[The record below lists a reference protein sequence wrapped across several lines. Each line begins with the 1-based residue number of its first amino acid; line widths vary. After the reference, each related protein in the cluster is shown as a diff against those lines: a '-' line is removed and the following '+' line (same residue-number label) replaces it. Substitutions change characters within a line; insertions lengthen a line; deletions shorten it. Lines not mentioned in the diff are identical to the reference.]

1 MERLQELLSFT
12 FFETEHFKLTALDL
26 VDVVIILVAARLI
39 TFAIY
44 KVLKRR
50 VDKNHLEQGKAYAIV
65 QIAKY
70 FVYIIAIIL
79 ALDGIGVKITV
90 LLAGSTALL
99 VGLGLGLQ
107 DAFKDL
113 VAGIVL
119 LTERSITASDI
130 VEVDGIVGQVQ
141 EIGLRT
147 TQVRTRDDIEMLIP
161 NQRLINNHIIN
172 WSRSNKKTRFAVE
185 VGVAYGSDTKL
196 VEKVLKEVA
205 SKHPSILKSPE
216 PYVFFNNFG
225 SSSLEFKLLFFSNLL
240 FRIERVKSELRFEI
254 DAAFREHG
262 ITIAFPQMD
271 IWFKNPQDLNKT

>member
-1 MERLQELLSFT
+1 MKNLEEFLNFS
-12 FFETEHFKLTALDL
+12 FFETKHFSLTVLDL
-26 VDVVIILVAARLI
+26 VDVLIIFVVARLL
-39 TFAIY
+39 TYTIY
-44 KVLKRR
+44 KILKRR
-50 VDKNHLEQGKAYAIV
+50 VDNSHLDEGKAYAIV

-70 FVYIIAIIL
+70 FIYIIAIIL
-79 ALDGIGVKITV
+79 ALDGIGVEITV

-113 VAGIVL
+113 VAGIIL
-119 LTERSITASDI
+119 LTERSISANDI

-161 NQRLINNHIIN
+161 NQRLVNNHITN
-172 WSRSNKKTRFAVE
+172 WSRSNKKTRFAIE
-185 VGVAYGSDTKL
+185 VGVAYGSDTRL
-196 VEKVLKEVA
+196 VEKILKKVA
-205 SKHPSILKSPE
+205 VKHPSVLKSPE

-225 SSSLEFKLLFFSNLL
+225 NSSLEFKLLFFSNLL

-254 DAAFREHG
+254 DQAFREHG

-271 IWFKNPQDLNKT
+271 VWFKNPQDLNKT

>member
-1 MERLQELLSFT
+1 MENLEEILNFK
-12 FFETEHFKLTALDL
+12 FFETRHFNLTVLDL
-26 VDVVIILVAARLI
+26 VDLVLILVAARLVSY
-39 TFAIY
+39 AIY
-44 KVLKRR
+44 RVLKRR

-79 ALDGIGVKITV
+79 ALDSIGVKITV

-119 LTERSITASDI
+119 LTERSITAGDI
-130 VEVDGIVGQVQ
+130 VEVDGIVGKVQ

-185 VGVAYGSDTKL
+185 VGVAYGSDTRL
-196 VEKVLKEVA
+196 VEKILKDVA
-205 SKHPSILKSPE
+205 AKHPSVLKSPE

-225 SSSLEFKLLFFSNLL
+225 DSSLEFKLLFFSNLL
-240 FRIERVKSELRFEI
+240 FRIERVESELRFEI
-254 DAAFREHG
+254 DQAFREHR

-271 IWFKNPQDLNKT
+271 VWFKNPQDLNKT